1 MKVISEMTILKV
13 TEPTNGLTGER
24 ISVTGRTTRCTEKES
39 SNMQMAMNMMVTGK
53 TTNEMDME
61 FMLKLMYQCTRL

>member
-13 TEPTNGLTGER
+13 TEPTNGLTEEL
-24 ISVTGRTTRCTEKES
+24 ISATGRTTRCTEKES

-61 FMLKLMYQCTRL
+61 FMLKLTYQSTRL